1 MKDVGNRLSK
11 HFDSD
16 LTGSIYSCEN
26 SFDWLTDEGVD
37 LANSRGQNCLDV
49 IEDGTDNVNC
59 SVSLGDELWVVQMSG
74 AVRDV

>member
-1 MKDVGNRLSK
+1 MENVGNCLSE

-16 LTGSIYSCEN
+16 LAGSVYSCKN
-26 SFDWLTDEGVD
+26 SFDWLTDERVD
-37 LANSRGQNCLDV
+37 LADSRRQDCLDV
-49 IEDGTDNVNC
+49 IQDRTDNVNC